1 MTDPKWWE
9 EVVRNELEPED
20 IEAKQGLQ
28 FLIDR
33 LGSESKAAKF
43 LGVDQRLVN
52 RNIHRM
58 GDGKRLTNR
67 LKEAIQKRLQ
77 VIPKRLSNNPIEKMA
92 WRVEHLDQQ
101 AKKQKRATIE
111 VSDRLA
117 ELERERQGPPT
128 TWYAE
133 MDTAKRYSERISR
146 EMAEEVRKSREERE
160 QYRADMELVLTRVMQ
175 VSDMISEAMR
185 PEEGQEQGTRAVP
198 PLKKE
203 EMAARLQA
211 LAQNPEFQRNRRK
224 LQEMITEQAKSRTE
238 KRASERG
245 TLHDH

>member
-9 EVVRNELEPED
+9 EVVVNEEDAED
-20 IEAKQGLQ
+20 IEARQGLQ

-33 LGSESKAAKF
+33 LGSQSKAAQF

-58 GDGKRLTNR
+58 GEGKGLTNK
-67 LKEAIQKRLQ
+67 LKDAIQRRLQ
-77 VIPKRLSNNPIEKMA
+77 VIPRRRSDNPIEKMA

-101 AKKQKRATIE
+101 AKTQKRATIE

-133 MDTAKRYSERISR
+133 MDTVKQYSERISR

-160 QYRADMELVLTRVMQ
+160 QYRADMELVLTRVLQ
-175 VSDMISEAMR
+175 VSDMISEALR
-185 PEEGQEQGTRAVP
+185 PQEGQEQGTRAVP
-198 PLKKE
+198 PLEKE
-203 EMAARLQA
+203 EMAARFQA
-211 LAQNPEFQRNRRK
+211 LSQTPEFQRNRRK
-224 LQEMITEQAKSRTE
+224 LQEMIAEQAKSRTE
-238 KRASERG
+238 KRASEKG
-245 TLHDH
+245 DPS

>member
-9 EVVRNELEPED
+9 EVVRNEEEAED

-33 LGSESKAAKF
+33 LGSQSKAAKF

-58 GDGKRLTNR
+58 GEGKGLTNK
-67 LKEAIQKRLQ
+67 LKDAIQRRLQ
-77 VIPKRLSNNPIEKMA
+77 IIPKRRSDNPIEKMA

-101 AKKQKRATIE
+101 AKNQKRATIE

-146 EMAEEVRKSREERE
+146 EMAEEVQKSREKRE
-160 QYRADMELVLTRVMQ
+160 QYQADMELALTRVMQ

-185 PEEGQEQGTRAVP
+185 PQEGQEQGTRAAP
-198 PLKKE
+198 PLEKE

-211 LAQNPEFQRNRRK
+211 LSQTPDFQRDAQK
-224 LQEMITEQAKSRTE
+224 LRELLAEQAKNQSKNRTSLDE
-238 KRASERG
+238 AP
-245 TLHDH
+245 T